1 MIFDYINDFLI
12 GIVFTIFFLSVGF
25 MFALNSST
33 LYYKDVDLLELESAA
48 SLDKELI
55 KQNYDE
61 IVEYIKPTSKTK
73 LQLSN
78 FTLSDTAKKHL
89 YEVKNIYKL
98 IYILSLFSGLTTM
111 IIVFM
116 KIRQQEYR
124 FLLVSSIVSSVIPF
138 ALLGGFATKF
148 NESFTKLCNAI
159 FTNSTWQL
167 KAKADPIVNILPE
180 RFFQHS
186 AISIFS
192 FALVCG
198 LCMLVLWKGLRNRV
212 A

>member
-1 MIFDYINDFLI
+1 M
-12 GIVFTIFFLSVGF
+12 GPAPRTTIFFLSVGF

-89 YEVKNIYKL
+89 YEVKNICGTMYRGWTITKKTQEQEK
-98 IYILSLFSGLTTM
+98 IEEEIANDERPVLS
-111 IIVFM
+111 
-116 KIRQQEYR
+116 
-124 FLLVSSIVSSVIPF
+124 FLR
-138 ALLGGFATKF
+138 
-148 NESFTKLCNAI
+148 AI
-159 FTNSTWQL
+159 
-167 KAKADPIVNILPE
+167 A
-180 RFFQHS
+180 
-186 AISIFS
+186 
-192 FALVCG
+192 
-198 LCMLVLWKGLRNRV
+198 
-212 A
+212 